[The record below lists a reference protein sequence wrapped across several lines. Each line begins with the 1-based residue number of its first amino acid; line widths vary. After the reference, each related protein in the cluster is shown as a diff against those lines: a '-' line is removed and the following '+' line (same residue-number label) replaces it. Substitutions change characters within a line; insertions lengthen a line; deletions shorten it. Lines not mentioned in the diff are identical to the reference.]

1 MNQISVFI
9 FLCGFIV
16 LSNSRVFGQYQLITK
31 QNVIKKWEI
40 SAALNS
46 NVSFRSWEKL
56 PDNRSFSNFPNILP
70 KAGYGLTT
78 RFNYNLNNSWFLSFA
93 ADYVQR
99 NNATE
104 TQGYLLFLDKDGNR
118 IVVRCDEIDQKI
130 QHLMIGTGIGYRIF
144 KNLSLQVSPYL
155 QMDISTQKYKICD
168 FTEWNDDPFYEKS
181 VDFGVSPSLVFH
193 HKWLLLHLTY
203 HQGLTFSNKTT
214 FTDEQGA
221 EIGGFG
227 IRNQLLSLGAGVRF

>member
-1 MNQISVFI
+1 MNQIPVFI
-9 FLCGFIV
+9 FLCGFFVMSI
-16 LSNSRVFGQYQLITK
+16 SRVSGQDQLIAK
-31 QNVIKKWEI
+31 QYTIKKWEI

-46 NVSFRSWEKL
+46 NISFRNWEDL
-56 PDNRSFSNFPNILP
+56 PDPRSFNTFPNILS
-70 KAGYGLTT
+70 KVGYGLTT
-78 RFNYNLNNSWFLSFA
+78 RLNYNLNDTWFLSFA
-93 ADYVQR
+93 ADYFQR

-104 TQGYLLFLDKDGNR
+104 TQGHLLILDKDGNR
-118 IVVRCDEIDQKI
+118 VVVRCNAIDQKI
-130 QHLMIGTGIGYRIF
+130 QQMMIGAGVGYRILH
-144 KNLSLQVSPYL
+144 NLSLQVSPYV
-155 QMDISTQKYKICD
+155 QFDITNQKYKICD
-168 FTEWNDDPFYEKS
+168 FTEWNDEPVYEKS

-214 FTDEQGA
+214 FTDEQGV